1 MYNFKLLQSFISVA
15 DTGSFRA
22 AAEKL
27 HRSQSVVS
35 TQVRQ
40 LEEQIGLKLFERTT
54 RKTELTEQGKKLLRH
69 LRSALS
75 EIETGLE
82 ELRQES
88 LGEVG
93 HIAMA
98 CVPSIAGSILP
109 AVLKEFRDIYPKVG
123 LRLVEQTSVAL
134 LETVKSRKVDFGI
147 GPFVA
152 DEPDLSFTTIAEEP
166 IFAVLP
172 PTFRKENA
180 KSISLAD
187 LAGNSVVMASNA
199 AALRGNLDQETSK
212 SGIKIESSFE
222 VTHVQTMLA
231 FARAGLGIALI
242 PASTLPV
249 PPDADLQ
256 VLHVTEPPL
265 QRRLCLITAKG
276 AVASKVSSELTRL
289 ILGHFQSNPL
299 FVRPTRSIIP

>member
-1 MYNFKLLQSFISVA
+1 
-15 DTGSFRA
+15 
-22 AAEKL
+22 
-27 HRSQSVVS
+27 
-35 TQVRQ
+35 
-40 LEEQIGLKLFERTT
+40 
-54 RKTELTEQGKKLLRH
+54 
-69 LRSALS
+69 
-75 EIETGLE
+75 
-82 ELRQES
+82 
-88 LGEVG
+88 
-93 HIAMA
+93 
-98 CVPSIAGSILP
+98 
-109 AVLKEFRDIYPKVG
+109 
-123 LRLVEQTSVAL
+123 
-134 LETVKSRKVDFGI
+134 
-147 GPFVA
+147 
-152 DEPDLSFTTIAEEP
+152 
-166 IFAVLP
+166 P